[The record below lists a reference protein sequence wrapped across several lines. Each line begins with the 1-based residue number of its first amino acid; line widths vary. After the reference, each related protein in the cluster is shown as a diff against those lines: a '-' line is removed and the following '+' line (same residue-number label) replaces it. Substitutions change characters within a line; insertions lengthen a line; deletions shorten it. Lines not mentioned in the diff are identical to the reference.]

1 MDSGITRIFDLL
13 PFYQHKFKPKDDA
26 LAGKENGD
34 WVKYSIND
42 FRSIVDN
49 ISYGLLSLGLGKNDK
64 IATISPN
71 TPEWNFIDMAVL
83 QIGAIHVPVYPTISE
98 SDYRYILNH
107 AEVKAAFIL
116 GAELHRK
123 VKHILPEV
131 PLLEHIY
138 TFRPVEGVNHLSQL
152 IELGEANP
160 NPKKL
165 EEIKENVAAYDT
177 ATIIYTSGTT
187 GNPKGVMLSHNN
199 LLSNVSAVYRFFPI
213 DQTSKAVSYLPLC
226 HVYERTNI
234 YIYLYLGV
242 SIYYAENMATIADNI
257 REISPEILTTVPRL
271 LEKVY
276 DKIMAKGMKLTGA
289 KRQIFFWAVNLG
301 HNYKEEGKNS
311 LFYKIQLHFAGK
323 LVFSKWREALGGNMR
338 VIVSGGAAIQPRLI
352 KVFTAA
358 GIPVLEG
365 YGLTETSP
373 VVAVNT
379 LEPGGT
385 VFGTVG
391 PVLKNVEVNIS
402 PEGEIL
408 VKGPNVMQ
416 GYFKDP
422 EMTND
427 AIDSEGWF
435 HTGDVGLIESTGHL
449 RITGRIKEIFKTSMG
464 KYISPALIEN
474 KFKESPFIDGIMVIG
489 ENQKFAA
496 AIIVPNFDHLRS
508 WCTIKEIEYTSDNEM
523 ITNKEVI
530 TRFRK
535 EVEHYNA
542 FFGDYEQ
549 IKKFELTDHEWTVQ
563 SGELTANLKLK
574 RNRIAEKCAEKINRI
589 YVS

>member
-1 MDSGITRIFDLL
+1 MDATITRIFDLL
-13 PFYQHKFKPKDDA
+13 PHYQEKYIPKPDA
-26 LAGKENGD
+26 IAGKENGE
-34 WVKYSIND
+34 WVKYSID
-42 FRSIVDN
+42 QMRTIVDE
-49 ISYGLLSLGLGKNDK
+49 ISYGLLALGVGKHDK
-64 IATISPN
+64 VATISPN
-71 TPEWNFIDMAVL
+71 VPEWNFIDMAVL

-98 SDYRYILNH
+98 SDYKYILNH
-107 AEVKAAFIL
+107 SEVKVAFIL
-116 GAELHRK
+116 GADLYRK
-123 VKHILPEV
+123 IKHILPEV
-131 PLLEHIY
+131 PQLQNIY
-138 TFRPVEGVNHLSQL
+138 TFRPVEEVNHLSKL
-152 IELGEANP
+152 IEIGKANANP
-160 NPKKL
+160 EKL
-165 EEIKENVAAYDT
+165 KEIKDSIAPYDT

-187 GNPKGVMLSHNN
+187 GNPKGVMLSHHN

-213 DQTSKAVSYLPLC
+213 DQTNKALSYLPLC

-242 SIYYAENMATIADNI
+242 SVYYAENMATIADNI

-276 DKIMAKGMKLTGA
+276 DKIMAKGMKLKGLQ
-289 KRQIFFWAVNLG
+289 KQIFFWAHDLG
-301 HNYKEEGKNS
+301 LNYKENGKNS
-311 LFYKIQLHFAGK
+311 LFYKIQLHIANK
-323 LVFSKWREALGGNMR
+323 LVFSKWREALGGKMR

-358 GIPVLEG
+358 KIPVLEG

-373 VVAVNT
+373 VIAVNT

-385 VFGTVG
+385 MFGTVG
-391 PVLKNVEVNIS
+391 AVINNVEVLIS

-422 EMTND
+422 ELTNT
-427 AIDSEGWF
+427 AIDEQGWF
-435 HTGDVGLIESTGHL
+435 HTGDVGLIESSGHL

-464 KYISPALIEN
+464 KYVSPALIEN
-474 KFKESPFIDGIMVIG
+474 KFKESPFIDSIMVIG
-489 ENQKFAA
+489 ENQKFATA
-496 AIIVPNFDHLRS
+496 LIVPNFDYLRT
-508 WCTIKEIEYTSDNEM
+508 WCVIKEINYTSDSEM
-523 ITNKEVI
+523 IMNKEVR

-535 EVEHYNA
+535 EIEHYNS

-549 IKKFELTDHEWTVQ
+549 IKKFDLTDHEWTVQ

-574 RNRIAEKCAEKINRI
+574 RSFITSKYDANINQL
-589 YVS
+589 YNN

>member
-1 MDSGITRIFDLL
+1 MDSSITRIFDLL
-13 PFYQHKFKPKDDA
+13 PYYQRKFEPKDDA
-26 LAGKENGD
+26 LAGKDNGE
-34 WVKYSIND
+34 WVKYSID
-42 FRSIVDN
+42 EIRTTVDN
-49 ISYGLLSLGLGKNDK
+49 ISYGLLALGVGKHDK
-64 IATISPN
+64 VATISPN
-71 TPEWNFIDMAVL
+71 TPEWNFIDLAVL

-98 SDYRYILNH
+98 SDYKYILNH
-107 AEVKAAFIL
+107 SEVKVAFIL
-116 GAELHRK
+116 GPDLYRK
-123 VKHILPEV
+123 IKHILPEV
-131 PLLEHIY
+131 PLLESIY
-138 TFRPVEGVNHLSQL
+138 TFKMVEDVNHLSQL
-152 IELGEANP
+152 IEIGKANADS
-160 NPKKL
+160 KKL
-165 EEIKENVAAYDT
+165 EIIKEHIAPYDT

-187 GNPKGVMLSHNN
+187 GSPKGVMLTHDN
-199 LLSNVSAVYRFFPI
+199 LLSNVSAVFRFFPI
-213 DQTSKAVSYLPLC
+213 DQTSRALSYLPLC

-242 SIYYAENMATIADNI
+242 SVYYAENMATIADNI
-257 REISPEILTTVPRL
+257 REVSPHILTTVPRL

-276 DKIMAKGMKLTGA
+276 DKIIAKGLKLKGA

-301 HNYKEEGKNS
+301 LNFKENGKNS
-311 LFYKIQLHFAGK
+311 LAYKVQLKLANR
-323 LVFSKWREALGGNMR
+323 LVFSKWREGLGGKMR

-358 GIPVLEG
+358 QIPVLEG

-373 VVAVNT
+373 VIAVNT
-379 LEPGGT
+379 LEAGGT
-385 VFGTVG
+385 MFGTVG
-391 PVLKNVEVNIS
+391 PVIKNVEVNIS

-422 EMTND
+422 DLTKT
-427 AIDSEGWF
+427 AIDEEGWF
-435 HTGDVGLIESTGHL
+435 HTGDVGLIESSGHL

-474 KFKESPFIDGIMVIG
+474 KFKESPFIDSIMVIG

-496 AIIVPNFDHLRS
+496 ALIVPNFDYLRS
-508 WCTIKEIEYTSDNEM
+508 WCIIKGLNYTIDCEM
-523 ITNKEVI
+523 ITNKEVR

-535 EVEHYNA
+535 EIEHYNA
-542 FFGDYEQ
+542 FFGDFEQ

-574 RNRIAEKCAEKINRI
+574 RGLIAEKCAEKINQL
-589 YVS
+589 YNV

>member
-1 MDSGITRIFDLL
+1 
-13 PFYQHKFKPKDDA
+13 
-26 LAGKENGD
+26 
-34 WVKYSIND
+34 
-42 FRSIVDN
+42 
-49 ISYGLLSLGLGKNDK
+49 
-64 IATISPN
+64 
-71 TPEWNFIDMAVL
+71 
-83 QIGAIHVPVYPTISE
+83 
-98 SDYRYILNH
+98 
-107 AEVKAAFIL
+107 
-116 GAELHRK
+116 
-123 VKHILPEV
+123 
-131 PLLEHIY
+131 
-138 TFRPVEGVNHLSQL
+138 
-152 IELGEANP
+152 
-160 NPKKL
+160 
-165 EEIKENVAAYDT
+165 
-177 ATIIYTSGTT
+177 
-187 GNPKGVMLSHNN
+187 
-199 LLSNVSAVYRFFPI
+199 
-213 DQTSKAVSYLPLC
+213 
-226 HVYERTNI
+226 
-234 YIYLYLGV
+234 
-242 SIYYAENMATIADNI
+242 
-257 REISPEILTTVPRL
+257 
-271 LEKVY
+271 
-276 DKIMAKGMKLTGA
+276 
-289 KRQIFFWAVNLG
+289 
-301 HNYKEEGKNS
+301 
-311 LFYKIQLHFAGK
+311 
-323 LVFSKWREALGGNMR
+323 LVFSKWREALGGKMR

-391 PVLKNVEVNIS
+391 PVLKNVEVRIS

-549 IKKFELTDHEWTVQ
+549 VKKFELTDHEWTVQ

-574 RNRIAEKCAEKINRI
+574 RDRITERCTEKINRI

>member
-13 PFYQHKFKPKDDA
+13 PYYQHKFKPKNDV
-26 LAGKENGD
+26 LAGKENGE
-34 WVKYSIND
+34 WVKYSIED
-42 FRSIVDN
+42 FRAIVDN
-49 ISYGLLSLGLGKNDK
+49 ISYGLLSLGFGKNDK

-107 AEVKAAFIL
+107 AEVKVAFIL
-116 GAELHRK
+116 GAELYRK

-131 PLLEHIY
+131 PQLEHIY
-138 TFRPVEGVNHLSQL
+138 TFKAVEGVNHLSQL

-199 LLSNVSAVYRFFPI
+199 LLSNVSALYRFFPI

-257 REISPEILTTVPRL
+257 REVSPEILTTVPRL

-276 DKIMAKGMKLTGA
+276 DKIISKGMKLTGA

-301 HNYKEEGKNS
+301 HNYQEEGKNS

-391 PVLKNVEVNIS
+391 PVLKNVEVRIS

-427 AIDSEGWF
+427 AIDNEGWF

-549 IKKFELTDHEWTVQ
+549 VKKFELTDHEWTVQ

-574 RNRIAEKCAEKINRI
+574 RDRITERCSEKINRI